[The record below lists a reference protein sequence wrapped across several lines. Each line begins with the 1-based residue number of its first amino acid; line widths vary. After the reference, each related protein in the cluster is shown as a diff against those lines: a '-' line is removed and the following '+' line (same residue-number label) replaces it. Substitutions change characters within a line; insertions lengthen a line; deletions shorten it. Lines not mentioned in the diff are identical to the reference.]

1 MTFGQRF
8 LYVGVGGSG
17 QTIGRE
23 LERMLRKQICGSNG
37 NKARSQQD
45 GIKGLE
51 PHELP
56 SFIQTLYIDFAEADL
71 ATTLET
77 LANGN

>member
-8 LYVGVGGSG
+8 IYVGVGGSG

-37 NKARSQQD
+37 NKARSQQM
-45 GIKGLE
+45 GSRVLSLTSYQVLSKR
-51 PHELP
+51 
-56 SFIQTLYIDFAEADL
+56 FISILRKLI
-71 ATTLET
+71 
-77 LANGN
+77 